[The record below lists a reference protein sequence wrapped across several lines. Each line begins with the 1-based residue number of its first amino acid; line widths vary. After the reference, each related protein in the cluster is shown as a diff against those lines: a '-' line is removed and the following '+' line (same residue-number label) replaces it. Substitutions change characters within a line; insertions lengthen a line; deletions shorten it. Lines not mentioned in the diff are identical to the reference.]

1 MKLLSA
7 AALALAPLAAITAAP
22 ALADEAAAA
31 KASALTINSPIS
43 ALMANEAAKAV
54 VVKHLGPLD
63 QHPMYDQFKAMSL
76 VDVQPWSQGAISDE
90 ALANIKADLARLG

>member
-7 AALALAPLAAITAAP
+7 AAMALATITAAP
-22 ALADEAAAA
+22 ALANAPEAAKPAA
-31 KASALTINSPIS
+31 FSVNSPIS
-43 ALMANEAAKAV
+43 ALMANDAAKAV

-90 ALANIKADLARLG
+90 ALANIKADLAKLG